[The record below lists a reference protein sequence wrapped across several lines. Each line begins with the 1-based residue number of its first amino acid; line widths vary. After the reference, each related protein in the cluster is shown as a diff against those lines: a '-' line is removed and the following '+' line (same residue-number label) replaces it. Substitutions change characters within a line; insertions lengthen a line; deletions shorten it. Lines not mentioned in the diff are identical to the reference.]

1 MRRPGSLA
9 RFKGKLLNSAMGG
22 SKMRA
27 ARLPRPARLILVV
40 VERLAGRPAED
51 SNMTSKRRRQ
61 IKIKFRAANDPG
73 GERDLEAF
81 VSKANL
87 TLASLDEAEKVN
99 EESLYWRVA
108 PQKGRI
114 KC

>member
-1 MRRPGSLA
+1 MLLKSTAPGLSNGQRNA
-9 RFKGKLLNSAMGG
+9 RSQ
-22 SKMRA
+22 RT
-27 ARLPRPARLILVV
+27 
-40 VERLAGRPAED
+40 RLAGRPAED